1 MIKPNEID
9 YQKKVDRTKLVENI
23 RQESKDNL
31 MIELREKTNELTKY
45 IVDLLNEKG
54 KYNVNDIQILSLIAR
69 RSTSELASLNN
80 VTYTPQEILIGFNL
94 YLEMIEKIN
103 EVKKFPPTV
112 ESFALFMGISSRTY
126 NNWLVDPYK
135 KEVMDFIHSF
145 LLGSLAT
152 SSLTGELKEISS
164 MFLQKTMG
172 KVEQTTPIMV
182 KHEVTANVEDI
193 QKRLSE
199 LKRKKVLDAE
209 WEVKDEGSR
218 SNNWYKITT
227 YKR

>member
-9 YQKKVDRTKLVENI
+9 YQKKVDRTKLVEKI

-31 MIELREKTNELTKY
+31 IVELREKTNELTKY

-126 NNWLVDPYK
+126 NNWLVDSYK

>member
-218 SNNWYKITT
+218 SNN
-227 YKR
+227 